1 MSRCYEACW
10 CPKCGGAL
18 RRNTTIARHVRYHRC
33 VNGEINMETDESDED
48 DDDDPDPHCDD
59 DPHPHCDDDPDPHC
73 DDDPDLHCD
82 DDPHPHCD
90 DDPDPHCDDDPDLH
104 CDDDPDL
111 HCDDDPHPHCDD
123 DPDLHCDDDDSDT
136 NPGGDQ
142 NSNDGSNEDNTV
154 INSDDNPEPNDGACQ
169 AERRLTDNDIDR
181 LVLRTLKNKVKFG
194 SSRDATLSQLRSV
207 FELTHDQR
215 IPYDSW
221 ACVIKKLKDLG
232 YEPVKAMKICINED
246 HVTLVK
252 EDSCPNCQ
260 RLTSACKDY
269 YILGLNNFIE
279 SIFASSESI
288 KKHMVHWV
296 NREYWL
302 NVEHLQV
309 PRKEL
314 WHGERFRELSY
325 FWDPEQET
333 QLPEICSLCQT
344 IIPVTVINENA
355 EEGNLNVRTI
365 TCPNCLEEVDVVPRF
380 MRGNP
385 LNQAVIFHE
394 DGFNAFRQKT
404 HGTSAIHITS
414 ACVAKDQRK
423 DSLHV
428 YSFAPTS
435 YIPEHIEHKFDAFLE
450 PLVDELKQLYAY
462 GTEIL
467 IEEEIS
473 VGNDIS
479 VQPGRY
485 QVHVVPLLGTADIKA
500 LQELVLYASGKLLK
514 YGNSCPSIAYL

>member
-1 MSRCYEACW
+1 MSGCYEACW

-33 VNGEINMETDESDED
+33 VNGEINRETDESDED
-48 DDDDPDPHCDD
+48 DGEIQCDD
-59 DPHPHCDDDPDPHC
+59 DPNLNYDNDPELNCDHNDQGPN
-73 DDDPDLHCD
+73 
-82 DDPHPHCD
+82 
-90 DDPDPHCDDDPDLH
+90 
-104 CDDDPDL
+104 
-111 HCDDDPHPHCDD
+111 
-123 DPDLHCDDDDSDT
+123 CDDDDTDP
-136 NPGGDQ
+136 NPGGNQ
-142 NSNDGSNEDNTV
+142 NSNDGSNEDDAE
-154 INSDDNPEPNDGACQ
+154 INGDDSPDPNDGIDH
-169 AERRLTDNDIDR
+169 AERRLTDDDINR

-194 SSRDATLSQLRSV
+194 SSRDETLSQLQSV
-207 FELTHDQR
+207 FELTHDDR
-215 IPYDSW
+215 IPYNSW

-232 YEPVKAMKICINED
+232 YEPVKALKICINED

-252 EDSCPNCQ
+252 EDCCPNCQ
-260 RLTSACKDY
+260 RITSACKDY
-269 YILGLNNFIE
+269 YILGLNNVIE

-288 KKHMVHWV
+288 KKHMAHWI
-296 NREYWL
+296 NREDWL
-302 NVEHLQV
+302 NIEHLQV

-333 QLPEICSLCQT
+333 QLPEICDLCQT
-344 IIPVTVINENA
+344 IIPVTVINESA
-355 EEGNLNVRTI
+355 DEGDLSVRTI
-365 TCPNCLEEVDVVPRF
+365 SCPNCLEEVDVAPRF

-385 LNQAVIFHE
+385 LNQAVVFHE

-414 ACVAKDQRK
+414 ACVAKDHRK
-423 DSLHV
+423 ESLHV

-462 GTEIL
+462 GIEII
-467 IEEEIS
+467 IEKEIS

-500 LQELVLYASGKLLK
+500 LQELVLYASGMLSKCGK
-514 YGNSCPSIAYL
+514 